1 MDHPAAAAGAPVR
14 LDEDGLGLDETYLV
28 GASRRRVE
36 SPLRGREQ
44 VTTILVGAGF
54 ALVAILLAATAG
66 PAPGPGV
73 LALLVACH
81 ALTARV
87 EFELGPGVFL
97 PTQIV
102 LVPML
107 FLAPAGLVPLLVA
120 LGYAVGALPDV
131 VRGRLPA
138 DRALVRLSYS
148 WHAVGPAL
156 VFLALDP
163 GPPSWRDAPVYLLA
177 LVAQF
182 AFDLASSLVRETVG
196 VGVEPRELLPAL
208 ARTYVVDALLA
219 PIGLLAALAAVEDR
233 YAFAAVLALTA
244 LLAFLS
250 WDRKR
255 QIGRTIAL
263 SSAYEHEAAT
273 ARVDLLTGLAN
284 RLAWEERL
292 AEVAAT
298 RTPAA
303 VALLDLDGL
312 KEANDTRGH
321 AFGDAV
327 IRETARVVADAAPA
341 GALVARLGGDELG
354 ILVVHPAPTLCD
366 EAHALLEHAL
376 AAHPGLDGYRLAA
389 SIGCAATPPEPTI
402 AAAVAQADERMY
414 GRKRASR
421 RARVASPD
429 RG

>member
-1 MDHPAAAAGAPVR
+1 MDHPGAAASAPVR
-14 LDEDGLGLDETYLV
+14 LADDVLGLDETHLV

-36 SPLRGREQ
+36 SPLHGREQ

-107 FLAPAGLVPLLVA
+107 FVAPPGLVPLLVA
-120 LGYAVGALPDV
+120 LGYALGSIPGV
-131 VRGRLPA
+131 VRGRMPA

-163 GPPSWRDAPVYLLA
+163 GPPAWSDAPVYLLA
-177 LVAQF
+177 LAAQF
-182 AFDLASSLVRETVG
+182 AFDLVSSLVRETIG
-196 VGVEPRELLPAL
+196 VGVAPRELLPAL

-219 PIGLLAALAAVEDR
+219 PIGLLAALAAVQHR
-233 YAFAAVLALTA
+233 YAFAGVLSLTA

-255 QIGRTIAL
+255 QIARTIAL
-263 SSAYEHEAAT
+263 SSAYEHAAAT

-292 AEVAAT
+292 AEVAAA

-303 VALLDLDGL
+303 IALLDVDGL

-327 IRETARVVADAAPA
+327 IRETARLVARTAPP

-354 ILVVHPAPTLCD
+354 VLVLHPSPTLCA
-366 EAHALLEHAL
+366 EAHALLADAV
-376 AAHPGLDGYRLAA
+376 AAHPGLDGFRLAA
-389 SIGCAATPPEPTI
+389 SIGCASTPPEPTI
-402 AAAVAQADERMY
+402 GAAVAEADERMY
-414 GRKRASR
+414 ERKRASR
-421 RARVASPD
+421 RARTGSPD
-429 RG
+429 RA